1 MIANLLIV
9 AGLLALPPTM
19 DVSEIARGQKGQ
31 CLTVFEGEEI
41 EPFEFVV
48 KGVMKGY
55 LGPHRDLI
63 LVRLL
68 GEKPEHTGVVAGM
81 SGSPCSIDGKLIG
94 ALGYAFASFAKEPIA
109 GITPI
114 DDMLAVMKLPDE
126 KRPYRLAQSDEEA
139 GWEAFASGEAK
150 PRAAQD
156 GLVPIAAPLSMGGMP
171 AAVREHF
178 SPWFRELGFEPVG
191 GGSAGSEPPTYELAP
206 GSPITAILVRGDVDI
221 AATGTVTTVEGREI
235 TAFGH
240 PFMSGGAVSI
250 PMAGASIVNTMVS
263 QMRSFKMS
271 AAGKVIG
278 ELTQDRLPAIGGY
291 IGRSAKMLPVS
302 GTIKTPAGEESF
314 RFEVAR
320 DPGLSPRLIAV
331 GLASVLGARID
342 AGHRGMLRIQAT
354 VKGEGLEPIPVSRV
368 FAGEKNPQMATMAA
382 VDVARMLA
390 VLWRTPYGPP
400 PGMEIEL
407 SAEMTAEPVE
417 EWIDS
422 IHLDRAAVNPGDSVS
437 IAVRLMKTGGD
448 YHTEAFELAIPENWA
463 GRRLAI
469 FAAGSGDA
477 NGLATMAKGYPN
489 PKNLQDIARWLTG
502 LRDAGSLYLLVV
514 ADGVGLQAEVDTLSF
529 IPGTAVVQLS
539 GVPTRVPQQM
549 GIKFEE
555 ARKRPGV
562 VMGVESV
569 LLEVRGD

>member
-1 MIANLLIV
+1 M
-9 AGLLALPPTM
+9 P
-19 DVSEIARGQKGQ
+19 VSEIERGQKGQ

-48 KGVMKGY
+48 KGVMRGY

-68 GEKPEHTGVVAGM
+68 GDKPEHTGVVAGM

-109 GITPI
+109 GVTPI
-114 DDMLAVMKLPDE
+114 GDMLAVMNLPEE
-126 KRPYRLAQSDEEA
+126 KRPYRIADKNDEA
-139 GWEAFASGEAK
+139 GWKAFASGDVQ
-150 PRAAQD
+150 PSSAQD

-171 AAVREHF
+171 VSVREHF

-191 GGSAGSEPPTYELAP
+191 GGSAGNEPPTYELAP

-221 AATGTVTTVEGREI
+221 AATGTVTTVDGEEI

-240 PFMSGGAVSI
+240 PFMAGGAISI
-250 PMAGASIVNTMVS
+250 PMAGASIINTMVS
-263 QMRSFKMS
+263 QLRSFKMS
-271 AAGKVIG
+271 AAGSVIG

-291 IGRSAKMLPVS
+291 VGRAAKMLPVS
-302 GTIKTPAGEESF
+302 GTIKTPAGQDSF

-342 AGHRGMLRIQAT
+342 AGHRGMLRVKAT

-368 FAGEKNPQMATMAA
+368 FSGEKNPQMATMAA

-390 VLWRTPYGPP
+390 ILWRTPFGPP
-400 PGMEIEL
+400 PGIEIEL
-407 SAEMTAEPVE
+407 EAEMTAEPIE
-417 EWIDS
+417 EWVDS
-422 IHLDRAAVNPGDSVS
+422 IHLGRAVANTGDTVS
-437 IAVRLMKTGGD
+437 IAVRLLRDGGK
-448 YHTEAFELAIPENWA
+448 YHTETFQLEIPQSWA
-463 GRRLAI
+463 GRSLAI

-489 PKNLQDIARWLTG
+489 PKNMKEIARWLTG

-539 GVPTRVPQQM
+539 GVPTRVPQRT
-549 GIKFEE
+549 GLKFEE

-562 VMGVESV
+562 VMGVEGA
-569 LLEVRGD
+569 LLKVRED